1 MLGMDV
7 CEFGG
12 QLLELMWLTVC
23 YRGIMADKEAEK
35 PVGEEEETDL
45 NYQPPAQKSLQEIQ
59 ELDKEDESLNKYK
72 QALLGAGPVIAVHSG
87 TGTLISPQWHR
98 DSDQSTVAQGLRSD
112 HSGTGTPIRPQWHRD
127 SDQTTV
133 AQGLRSDHSG
143 TGTPIRPQW
152 HRDSDQTTVAQGL
165 RSVHSGTGTPI
176 SPQWHRDSD
185 QSTVAQG
192 LRSVHSGTGTP
203 ISPQW
208 HRDSDQS
215 TVAQGLRSVHSG
227 TGTPISPQWHRD
239 SDQSTVAQGLRSD
252 HSGTGT
258 PISAQWHR
266 DSDQST
272 VAQGLRSVHSG
283 TRTLIIPQWHRD
295 SNQTTVAQGLRS
307 DHSGTGT
314 PIRPQWHRDSDQC
327 TVAQGLRSDHSGTG
341 TPINPSVPNVQV
353 TRLTLVCDKAPA
365 PITMDLTGDLEAL
378 KKQNFVLME
387 GVDYKVKIHF
397 KVNKEIVSG
406 LKYVHHTYRKGI
418 RVDKAV
424 YMVGSYGP
432 RVEEHEFMTPVEEAP
447 KGMLVRGGYHIKSYF
462 TDDDK
467 TDHLSWEW
475 NLNIKKEWTD

>member
-1 MLGMDV
+1 MLGLDV

-72 QALLGAGPVIAVHSG
+72 QALLGAGPVIA
-87 TGTLISPQWHR
+87 
-98 DSDQSTVAQGLRSD
+98 D
-112 HSGTGTPIRPQWHRD
+112 
-127 SDQTTV
+127 
-133 AQGLRSDHSG
+133 
-143 TGTPIRPQW
+143 
-152 HRDSDQTTVAQGL
+152 
-165 RSVHSGTGTPI
+165 
-176 SPQWHRDSD
+176 
-185 QSTVAQG
+185 
-192 LRSVHSGTGTP
+192 
-203 ISPQW
+203 
-208 HRDSDQS
+208 
-215 TVAQGLRSVHSG
+215 
-227 TGTPISPQWHRD
+227 
-239 SDQSTVAQGLRSD
+239 
-252 HSGTGT
+252 
-258 PISAQWHR
+258 
-266 DSDQST
+266 
-272 VAQGLRSVHSG
+272 
-283 TRTLIIPQWHRD
+283 
-295 SNQTTVAQGLRS
+295 
-307 DHSGTGT
+307 
-314 PIRPQWHRDSDQC
+314 
-327 TVAQGLRSDHSGTG
+327 
-341 TPINPSVPNVQV
+341 PSVPNVQV

-418 RVDKAV
+418 RALCFLLAVDKAV